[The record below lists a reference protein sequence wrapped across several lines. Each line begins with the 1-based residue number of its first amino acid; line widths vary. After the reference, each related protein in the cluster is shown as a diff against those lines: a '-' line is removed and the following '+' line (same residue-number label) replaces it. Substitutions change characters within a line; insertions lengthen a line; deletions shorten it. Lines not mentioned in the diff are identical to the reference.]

1 MAAVAVAS
9 RFSVAVALHV
19 EIWISVIISP
29 DDRIAIQQ
37 IRKQV
42 VPALITAVV
51 IGVAACVVVTIDMN
65 SVS

>member
-1 MAAVAVAS
+1 M
-9 RFSVAVALHV
+9 VALHV